1 MRYCIRWRNIFAQ
14 LDMMNT
20 LIKNLGIVL
29 LSVVMASCGKMKD
42 EEIACKVAKDFAE
55 AFCNLEPKKAKQ
67 YCHRDLYPIMN
78 FRNASLRPRDRAFL
92 EASGKVDVRMIK
104 YEMDSDIMMS
114 VDMEVLN
121 MLKIDYMTDSL
132 SICPCDTMS
141 LILTNYGRGKWY
153 VTDFH

>member
-1 MRYCIRWRNIFAQ
+1 
-14 LDMMNT
+14 
-20 LIKNLGIVL
+20 
-29 LSVVMASCGKMKD
+29 
-42 EEIACKVAKDFAE
+42 
-55 AFCNLEPKKAKQ
+55 
-67 YCHRDLYPIMN
+67 
-78 FRNASLRPRDRAFL
+78 
-92 EASGKVDVRMIK
+92 MIK
-104 YEMDSDIMMS
+104 YEMDSDIMMY